1 MKKVEVKSQQFNITT
16 FERMGDMRTEVI
28 DVVNNTLFQGCKNIM
43 EIRKVYESF
52 WNDMGQNKNT
62 PIKVMVKSVDVIE
75 K

>member
-1 MKKVEVKSQQFNITT
+1 
-16 FERMGDMRTEVI
+16 
-28 DVVNNTLFQGCKNIM
+28 M

>member
-16 FERMGDMRTEVI
+16 FERVGDMRTEVI
-28 DVVNNTLFQGCKNIM
+28 DVVNNILFQGCKNIM
-43 EIRKVYESF
+43 EVRKVYESF

-62 PIKVMVKSVDVIE
+62 SIKVMVKSVDLIE